1 MILLRS
7 VMDVRERRLST
18 VAFSVPKNNEKRD
31 RHAYKLYYSV
41 VHPYS
46 ALNGIILSYFSNF
59 PTNLQRFCGFLP
71 RFSCSPMRLCAVFTA
86 GLAFRSSNH
95 TKVSHCSSLH
105 QKSHNTQKRQLHEY
119 KFYKNQ
125 LNLSAKHTGTANVYH
140 TNFKQ

>member
-1 MILLRS
+1 MKSGTGMHTNCFTLWCIQI
-7 VMDVRERRLST
+7 VTQKAQVC
-18 VAFSVPKNNEKRD
+18 
-31 RHAYKLYYSV
+31 
-41 VHPYS
+41 

-105 QKSHNTQKRQLHEY
+105 QKSHNTQKRHLHEY

-125 LNLSAKHTGTANVYH
+125 LNLSAKHTGTANVYD